1 MTDDDPAID
10 PVAATV
16 ASDHAEV
23 AAPVANDTTLTD
35 PGSERRPLP
44 EADTE
49 ALVGE
54 SLAHFRI
61 DELLGKGGMG
71 AVYLATDTALDRK
84 VAIKVLSRDIA
95 EDERLRQRFFREAR
109 SQARIHH
116 ANVCHIYYIGEAGEH
131 LFFAMEYIEGESLQE
146 RLDRDGAIEAG
157 SAIEICRLAALGLRE
172 ANQHGFTH
180 RDIKPSNLMVD
191 KDDHVKVVDFGLVK
205 EASGGPDQPATA
217 ATTIDGT
224 TIVGTPRY
232 MAPEQARGEAV
243 DFRAD
248 IYSLGATLHHLV
260 AGEPPFAGPT
270 PLAVLSQHL
279 SDPRP
284 HLHERKW
291 KRRGPAP
298 IDVLCDRMMAK
309 DPAGRFSNYDDAVA
323 AMDNI
328 SPAQTRPAG
337 FWVRI
342 FALALDFIV
351 VALMTWPLAMLDFEF
366 ENAIFGVIAVL
377 YSIVCHA
384 RWGRTLG
391 KLALEVE
398 VVAVDQRGPPSY
410 PAAALRFLAQWGM
423 VYLLAGI
430 ATLGMALDNE
440 SLEQIATIV
449 MVLTLIIIYPLEGI
463 LSAWAVPNNRTWWD
477 RAAGTQVR
485 YRRLE
490 S

>member
-1 MTDDDPAID
+1 MSDDDPVID
-10 PVAATV
+10 PIAATV
-16 ASDHAEV
+16 ANAGD
-23 AAPVANDTTLTD
+23 AAPVAAAPTLTD
-35 PGSERRPLP
+35 AASERSPTP
-44 EADTE
+44 GAET
-49 ALVGE
+49 LVGQ

-71 AVYLATDTALDRK
+71 EVYLATDMALDRK

-95 EDERLRQRFFREAR
+95 ADERLRRRFFREAR

-116 ANVCHIYYIGEAGEH
+116 ANVCHIYYIGEAGER
-131 LFFAMEYIEGESLQE
+131 LFFAMEYVEGESLQE
-146 RLDRDGAIEAG
+146 RIDRDGAVDAG
-157 SAIEICRLAALGLRE
+157 VAVEICRLAALGLRE

-180 RDIKPSNLMVD
+180 RDVKPSNLMVD
-191 KDDHVKVVDFGLVK
+191 KDNNVKVVDFGLVK
-205 EASGGPDQPATA
+205 EASGDPDQPGAA

-224 TIVGTPRY
+224 SIVGTPRY

-309 DPAGRFSNYDDAVA
+309 DPAERFRNYDDVIAT
-323 AMDNI
+323 MENN
-328 SPAQTRPAG
+328 SPARTRPAG

-351 VALMTWPLAMLDFEF
+351 VALLSWPIVFLGDEF
-366 ENAIFGVIAVL
+366 ENAIFAATAVV
-377 YSIVCHA
+377 YSIFCHG

-391 KLALEVE
+391 KFALEVE
-398 VVAVDQRGPPSY
+398 VVVVDQRGPPSY
-410 PAAALRFLAQWGM
+410 AAAALRFLAQWGI
-423 VYLLAGI
+423 VYLFAGI
-430 ATLGMALDNE
+430 ATLGAALGYE
-440 SLEQIATIV
+440 SVEQTATII
-449 MVLTLIIIYPLEGI
+449 MVTTLLIVYPLEGI
-463 LSAWAVPNNRTWWD
+463 LSSWAVPNNRTWWD
-477 RAAGTQVR
+477 RAARTQVR